1 MKYMSEPNVNM
12 LNVNKENIDQQ
23 IYLHATIL
31 EQLVELK
38 KIYDEQEEMKEDDEV
53 EELIGHIN
61 KKLKY

>member
-1 MKYMSEPNVNM
+1 M

-38 KIYDEQEEMKEDDEV
+38 KIYDEQGEMKEDDEV